1 MIGKILGAVIGEKI
15 ATRYGNRGA
24 TGAIVGAGLAAAAR
38 RVSPPIALLLAA
50 GYGVKKLRDY
60 RRGQRPTV

>member
-1 MIGKILGAVIGEKI
+1 MFGKILGAVIGEKI
-15 ATRYGNRGA
+15 AARNGGSGK

-38 RVSPPIALLLAA
+38 RISTPLALLIAA

-60 RRGQRPTV
+60 RRGQSTAA